1 MASLTPFQSRESWSD
16 PMFDRFRTRK
26 PFRYSRWDGSQRL
39 DDLDAES
46 ILDTLSDDYMR
57 HGDLRR
63 ALERLM
69 REGFTDRDGQRRMG
83 LQDLMERLK
92 QMRNRR
98 QQRYNMDGV
107 MDDIKQRLEEIKQ
120 LERGGIQRRLDSQL
134 GQQDQPQ
141 DQQSGQPQDGDQSG
155 QPQDGQQGESGE
167 EGQQGSQGQQ

>member
-1 MASLTPFQSRESWSD
+1 
-16 PMFDRFRTRK
+16 MFDRFRTRK

-83 LQDLMERLK
+83 LQDLMERLR
-92 QMRNRR
+92 QMRQRR

-107 MDDIKQRLEEIKQ
+107 MDDIKQRLEEITK
-120 LERGGIQRRLDSQL
+120 LEREGIQRRLDSQL
-134 GQQDQPQ
+134 GPQDQQ
-141 DQQSGQPQDGDQSG
+141 QGQQSGQPQDGDQSD
-155 QPQDGQQGESGE
+155 QPQDGQHGESGE
-167 EGQQGSQGQQ
+167 QGQQGQSGQSGQSGQPGGQP

>member
-1 MASLTPFQSRESWSD
+1 
-16 PMFDRFRTRK
+16 MFDRFRTRK

-39 DDLDAES
+39 DDLGAES
-46 ILDTLSDDYMR
+46 ILDTLSDGYMR

-69 REGFTDRDGQRRMG
+69 REGFTDRDGQRRIG
-83 LQDLMERLK
+83 LQDLMERLR

-120 LERGGIQRRLDSQL
+120 LEREGIQRRLDSQL
-134 GQQDQPQ
+134 GPQNQQQG
-141 DQQSGQPQDGDQSG
+141 QQSGQPQDGDQSG

-167 EGQQGSQGQQ
+167 QGQQGQPQGSQSGQQSGQQSE